1 MKLYRNFGVMS
12 LAVLAAASLAAC
24 SDKND
29 DPTPSG
35 PSDGEGTE
43 IGIKT
48 EVKLNQKTAYIED
61 LKDGNEMNVWIEV
74 TGSTGATESTNDV
87 HAVNKGGQ
95 WTLDPAVRI
104 VKGQTADI
112 YAFYPYSA
120 DNKDRTAIPVDANT
134 QIDYL
139 YSGTAVYASATSN
152 VATLSMKHAMTMVSF
167 NIKKEGYQGEGLITD
182 IKIEGA
188 GVVPSK
194 GTLNVTNGRVTA
206 TEYGAVSAKVNATVG
221 TDGISGA
228 LPGLWAI
235 PFQTKDKDPVTATI
249 TIDGKEYT
257 AILPETV
264 MNSGWQYA
272 FRGILTSAGLVLIPG
287 SIDEFQLDFTDDE
300 IAPVE
305 GRGVIEFKYSGSNF
319 LFPVF
324 EGENVFGNILSSD
337 GSRCNYTAG
346 GSLELT
352 GSGVKTV
359 TVETW
364 NSTGFQMSGFEGID
378 EIDLSQY

>member
-1 MKLYRNFGVMS
+1 MKIYRNLGVLS
-12 LAVLAAASLAAC
+12 LIALTTATLAGC

-29 DPTPSG
+29 EPNDGNTPS
-35 PSDGEGTE
+35 GEGTE

-61 LKDGNEMNVWIEV
+61 LTDGNEMNVWMEV
-74 TGSTGATESTNDV
+74 TGSTGAVEGTYDV

-95 WTLDPAVRI
+95 WTLDPTVRI

-120 DNKDRTAIPVDANT
+120 ENKDRKAVPVDAT
-134 QIDYL
+134 KQIDYL
-139 YSGTAVYASATSN
+139 YSGAAVYASATSN
-152 VATLSMKHAMTMVSF
+152 VATLNMKHAMTMVSF
-167 NIKKEGYQGEGLITD
+167 NIKKDGYSGEGLLTD
-182 IKIEGA
+182 VKIEGA

-194 GTLNVTNGRVTA
+194 GTIDVTNGKVTA
-206 TEYGAVSAKVNATVG
+206 TEYGAVSAKVTATIG
-221 TDGISGA
+221 ADGISGA

-235 PFQTKDKDPVTATI
+235 PFQTKDKDPVTVTL
-249 TIDGKEYT
+249 TIDGKEYAAT
-257 AILPETV
+257 LPETV

-272 FRGILTSAGLVLIPG
+272 FRGILTNAGLAFIPG

-300 IAPVE
+300 IAPTE
-305 GRGVIEFKYSGSNF
+305 GRGVILFTFTGNQF
-319 LFPVF
+319 QFPVF

-337 GSRCNYTAG
+337 GSRCNYSAG

-352 GSGVKTV
+352 GSGAKTI

-364 NSTGFQMSGFEGID
+364 NSTAFQVTGFEEID